1 MGDSHS
7 RNMSRPAPVIAR
19 LAIAIAALVFIAAWS
34 PVDALDAVDAV
45 VPESAHA
52 DHVQTLFDPH
62 SHPKPP
68 SAIQAQSM
76 VWDLVGNGMCQTSD
90 GAHHAG
96 YLPDLFF
103 SYHDGADHTD
113 ECKALCE
120 GQKDNGC
127 IGIITGGPNNNCV
140 LELSAKSDEQVVR
153 HDAKV
158 KAYEKL
164 RAPRG
169 EQYWKINGGMWPNA
183 YSQPNGGNRACTSN
197 CVITQAVGRWW
208 PSAKCYKMTPGAP
221 PPPPP
226 PPPPG
231 WELVGN
237 GMCQTSDG
245 AHHAGY
251 LPDLFFSYHDGAD
264 HTDECKALCEG
275 QKDNGCI
282 GIITGGPNN
291 NCVLELSAKSDEQ
304 VVRHDAK
311 VKAYEKLRAPRGE

>member
-19 LAIAIAALVFIAAWS
+19 LAIAIAALVSIAAWS

-62 SHPKPP
+62 SHPKPS

-90 GAHHAG
+90 GAH
-96 YLPDLFF
+96 
-103 SYHDGADHTD
+103 HTD

-158 KAYEKL
+158 K
-164 RAPRG
+164 
-169 EQYWKINGGMWPNA
+169 
-183 YSQPNGGNRACTSN
+183 
-197 CVITQAVGRWW
+197 
-208 PSAKCYKMTPGAP
+208 
-221 PPPPP
+221 
-226 PPPPG
+226 
-231 WELVGN
+231 
-237 GMCQTSDG
+237 
-245 AHHAGY
+245 
-251 LPDLFFSYHDGAD
+251 
-264 HTDECKALCEG
+264 
-275 QKDNGCI
+275 
-282 GIITGGPNN
+282 
-291 NCVLELSAKSDEQ
+291 
-304 VVRHDAK
+304 
-311 VKAYEKLRAPRGE
+311 